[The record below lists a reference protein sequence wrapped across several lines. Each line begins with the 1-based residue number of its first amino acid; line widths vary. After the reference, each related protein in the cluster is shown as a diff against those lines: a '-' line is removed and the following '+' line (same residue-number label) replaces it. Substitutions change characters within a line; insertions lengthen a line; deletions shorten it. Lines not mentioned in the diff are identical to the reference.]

1 MTNMSLELIEM
12 DTRQLATESK
22 VAGANM
28 EDSKVQMQG
37 GPNESE
43 ITNSIKS
50 LQEETQQI
58 SELIEMERSYSS
70 EVTTQLKQII
80 IPLNASYHVKPDSV
94 SKTDSS
100 ISDVVLTPQGVV
112 CVFYSTGTVITRPL
126 ESITSEVLIRILA
139 EVIPEVKVLMNE
151 RRQKLSGRVMTL
163 EKLSKEMKKVP
174 TVGSGSR
181 QSTPSSADQTGQV
194 SRTPRERSANQD
206 AMRSVLGEK

>member
-1 MTNMSLELIEM
+1 MTNMPFELIVM
-12 DTRQLATESK
+12 DTKQLATESK

-28 EDSKVQMQG
+28 EDSKVQMQV

-58 SELIEMERSYSS
+58 SELLEMERSYSY

-80 IPLNASYHVKPDSV
+80 VPLNASYHVKPDSV

-112 CVFYSTGTVITRPL
+112 CVFYSTGTVVSRPL

-139 EVIPEVKVLMNE
+139 EVVPEVKVLMNE

-174 TVGSGSR
+174 TEGSGAR
-181 QSTPSSADQTGQV
+181 QSATVSAEQTSQPSRAS
-194 SRTPRERSANQD
+194 RERSANQD
-206 AMRSVLGEK
+206 AMRSALGEK